1 VYSRLDMHLPH
12 DILPIVGSS
21 AVIRIMKRTAFLGT
35 LLPPLLLALAGLAC
49 GLTNPLENPEAVS
62 TAAAL
67 VPTLK
72 AAAVDLAPTLE
83 AMVTDLAPAV
93 EAAATAL
100 MIATPEEVPMELAT
114 TVQPAASPTPELPR
128 PTPIGGIEEY
138 LGVTDASTG
147 LSGLASFRQTAALSF
162 IGNGETGKVD
172 YWGEFTAA
180 PQATHGRVV
189 LSGLAAAGL
198 PIPTFEYIIIE
209 SAAWIKIGRQPWI
222 PIVEEIET
230 LTGRQP
236 FSADDFFL
244 GVPAAQRVLPNQI
257 VGGVEC
263 KHYIYDVNDLQI
275 EGGRLSSASGE
286 IYTALDGGYV
296 VLYTL
301 HGLGS
306 LDEFFAGQSG
316 TIDLS
321 YTVSDVNSGITIRP
335 PR

>member
-1 VYSRLDMHLPH
+1 
-12 DILPIVGSS
+12 
-21 AVIRIMKRTAFLGT
+21 MKRTAFRAI

-67 VPTLK
+67 IPTLQ

-83 AMVTDLAPAV
+83 AVVTDLAPAV

-114 TVQPAASPTPELPR
+114 TVQAAAPVTPELPR

-162 IGNGETGKVD
+162 SGNAETGKVD
-172 YWGEFTAA
+172 YGGEFTTV

-198 PIPTFEYIIIE
+198 PIPTFEYIIVE
-209 SAAWIKIGRQPWI
+209 GAAWIKIGRQPWI
-222 PIVEEIET
+222 PVVEEIET

-236 FSADDFFL
+236 FNADDFII
-244 GVPAAQRVLPNQI
+244 GVPTAQRVLPNQF
-257 VGGVEC
+257 VSGVEC
-263 KHYIYDVNDLQI
+263 KHYIYDVNDLQL

-286 IYTALDGGYV
+286 IYTALEGGYV
-296 VLYTL
+296 VQYTL
-301 HGLGS
+301 HGVGS

-321 YTVSDVNSGITIRP
+321 YTVFDVNSGIAIRP